1 MVMLLHIEDIL
12 KTTLKMK
19 TTLKKTRLDYG
30 QVTLFFQKSGES
42 LIKF

>member
-1 MVMLLHIEDIL
+1 MVMLLRIEDTP

-19 TTLKKTRLDYG
+19 TTLKKTKLAYG
-30 QVTLFFQKSGES
+30 QVTLFIQKSGES